1 MICIQNGLILN
12 LEILKKMALHIETE
26 LGKLKNIIIKI
37 GDLAE
42 NQVAEA
48 VKVLLSEPV
57 TEGKEVKKTENK
69 IDKLDVK
76 IDEIC
81 QSIFALHQPVASDLR
96 FIMSAMQISN
106 EIERIGDLAISIM
119 KKSKNI
125 KDKHDLIVKFSIA
138 DIAKQVE
145 SITIKTN
152 ECFLTRNESTIGEI
166 FILNNRIK
174 NECDEAIHNIINE
187 MKSNSKTVVSGTN
200 LVIVLKHLERI
211 SEHCT
216 NIAEYVYFMINA
228 KIIKHEKFGSTKFED

>member
-1 MICIQNGLILN
+1 MASHFEIELEKLRNVIQ
-12 LEILKKMALHIETE
+12 
-26 LGKLKNIIIKI
+26 KI
-37 GDLAE
+37 GVLAE
-42 NQVAEA
+42 GQVRESVNA
-48 VKVLLSEPV
+48 LLSEPFA
-57 TEGKEVKKTENK
+57 EGKEVKKTENK

-81 QSIFALHQPVASDLR
+81 QSIFALQQPVASDLR

-106 EIERIGDLAISIM
+106 EIERIGDLAISII
-119 KKSKNI
+119 KKAKNI
-125 KDKHDLIVKFSIA
+125 KDKHDLIVKFNIS
-138 DIAKQVE
+138 DIARHVE
-145 SITIKTN
+145 VITIKTN

-166 FILNNRIK
+166 FVLNNTIK

-228 KIIKHEKFGSTKFED
+228 KIIKHEKFGDKKLED

>member
-1 MICIQNGLILN
+1 MGS
-12 LEILKKMALHIETE
+12 HIETE
-26 LGKLKNIIIKI
+26 LEKLKGIIIKI
-37 GDLAE
+37 GNLAE
-42 NQVAEA
+42 SQVTEA
-48 VKVLLSEPV
+48 VKALLSEPV

-69 IDKLDVK
+69 IDRLDVK
-76 IDEIC
+76 IDEVC

-106 EIERIGDLAISIM
+106 EIERIGDLAISII

-125 KDKHDLIVKFSIA
+125 KDKHDLIVKFSIV
-138 DIAKQVE
+138 DIARQVE
-145 SITIKTN
+145 TITIKTN

-166 FILNNRIK
+166 FILNNTIK
-174 NECDEAIHNIINE
+174 NESDEAIHNIINE
-187 MKSNSKTVVSGTN
+187 MKINSKTVVSGTN

-228 KIIKHEKFGSTKFED
+228 KIIKHEKFDDKKFDSDNLD